1 MITCEIQMKL
11 PSINAYIDL
20 CRGNKYVAAKK
31 KREIESDLAVFLMRL
46 PKFTKPIHV
55 DFVWVE
61 KYRKRDPDNI
71 CAGGRKFIFDCLVKL
86 GKLPDDSRKYVEGF
100 SDRFEYG
107 KEDKV
112 ILNITEVDE

>member
-1 MITCEIQMKL
+1 MIICEIQMKL
-11 PSINAYIDL
+11 PSINQYIDL

-31 KREIESDLAVFLMRL
+31 KREIESDLAVFLMQL
-46 PKFTKPIHV
+46 PKFQKPIHV

-100 SDRFEYG
+100 SDKFEYG

-112 ILNITEVDE
+112 ILYITEVDE